1 MSEQSEAFRLAAL
14 CDTGALINTEWDDV
28 AGELRRLHA
37 EVNEQARLNGM
48 GAERELALMAKV
60 EAATRARQQA
70 QEALYAERDRC
81 AKVVQRLQAARMTDI
96 DIADDDALR
105 FVQRVLETNAPE
117 ADRLDARAKV
127 SAIRTRVL
135 KARATSQPEPAPV
148 AATSAMVPMKL
159 VEINDVGLAPAVI
172 KPFTP
177 AQRRRLWDN
186 SKEHHKDAA
195 NITGFERI
203 VTLTERAHGIGLT
216 VGDTE

>member
-1 MSEQSEAFRLAAL
+1 MSEQDEALRLAEMTPSLRGGDWGDRAA
-14 CDTGALINTEWDDV
+14 T
-28 AGELRRLHA
+28 ELRRLHA
-37 EVNEQARLNGM
+37 E
-48 GAERELALMAKV
+48 AERLRAGLTKANSQAEHFEREWYLRGDEV
-60 EAATRARQQA
+60 E
-70 QEALYAERDRC
+70 
-81 AKVVQRLQAARMTDI
+81 RLQAVGMTEI

-135 KARATSQPEPAPV
+135 KARATSQPDPVWSPAYTRGPARKSAPV

-216 VGDTE
+216 VGDGGTV